1 MKRRLILLVLLS
13 PLLMADTCS
22 GDDNPCTKPFP
33 EVGAVVTTVE
43 AAGDPCAGQ
52 QDDHILMWFTQGDG
66 RYPLRCGLRDFPKT
80 AKKRGADGR
89 VQTVTTYSGGWGYL
103 HIRGD
108 AAADG
113 TVGHGD
119 PVNDKALAAAVKQ
132 TLDKGREALQGGTG
146 SGNWRYTVRYNDL
159 TQQCTHH
166 WGFRVILAK
175 APPRPDGH
183 PLGVLTAFYLTD
195 QPSFYP

>member
-1 MKRRLILLVLLS
+1 MKRPLLLLVLLS
-13 PLLMADTCS
+13 PLLMAGSCS

-33 EVGAVVTTVE
+33 EVGAVVTTAE
-43 AAGDPCAGQ
+43 AAADLCAGQ
-52 QDDHILMWFTQGDG
+52 QDDHILMWFTQGG
-66 RYPLRCGLRDFPKT
+66 VRYPLRCGLRDFPKT
-80 AKKRGADGR
+80 SKQGTRR
-89 VQTVTTYSGGWGYL
+89 IVTYSGGWGYL
-103 HIRGD
+103 HIRDD

-119 PVNDKALAAAVKQ
+119 PVNDKAFAGAMQQ
-132 TLDKGREALQGGTG
+132 TLDKGTGRLQGGTG

-175 APPRPDGH
+175 SPPRLDGH
-183 PLGVLTAFYLTD
+183 PLGVLTAFYLTE
-195 QPSFYP
+195 QPKFYP